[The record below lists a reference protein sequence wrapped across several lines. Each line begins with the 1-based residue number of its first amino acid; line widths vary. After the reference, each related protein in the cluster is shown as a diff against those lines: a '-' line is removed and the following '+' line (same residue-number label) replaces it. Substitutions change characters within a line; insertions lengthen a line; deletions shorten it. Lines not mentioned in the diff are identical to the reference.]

1 MRNIK
6 REKRPV
12 AIDISNSW
20 EVIAAYPDI
29 IPKKITESRENICD
43 ISD

>member
-1 MRNIK
+1 MTNIK

-20 EVIAAYPDI
+20 EVIDAYPDV
-29 IPKKITESRENICD
+29 IPKKNMESRENICD